1 MRRLDGG
8 GSRSYLGNGNVADI
22 EHPEGD
28 PVRGEQS
35 ESNLID
41 MRSPFG
47 GSAFVSNGG
56 CDR

>member
-8 GSRSYLGNGNVADI
+8 GSRSYLGNGSEADI
-22 EHPEGD
+22 EHPEGG

-41 MRSPFG
+41 MRPQ
-47 GSAFVSNGG
+47 
-56 CDR
+56 